1 MMSFAAAATAFL
13 VTAVVGK
20 FLIPVL
26 RAMKAGQS
34 IKEIGPNWHMTKQ
47 GTPTMGGIMFMVGI
61 TVAVLIFCW
70 KDLMSGDYS
79 ALIVLGLALVYG
91 GIGFI
96 DDFAKVRKHENTGLT
111 AGWKLLLQLAVS
123 VAFLA
128 LMRNFGYLSP
138 NLYVPFA
145 NIDIPLPWAVYL
157 VFAAFVL
164 VGCVNS
170 VNLTDGLDG
179 LAGSVTLPVAIF
191 FSLLAAWWDKGSVGA
206 FAAALA
212 GGILGFLIYNFY
224 PAKVFMGDT
233 GSLFLGGAVCGM
245 AFAVDAP
252 LILIPVGIIYIAET
266 MSDIIQVTY
275 FKLTHG
281 KRIFRMAPLHHHLE
295 LGGWSEVR
303 IVLTF
308 TAITVAFSLL
318 AAWWDKG
325 SVGAFA
331 AALAGGILG
340 FLIYNFYPAKVFM
353 GDTGSLF
360 LGGAV
365 CGMAFA
371 VDAPLILIPVG
382 IIYIAETMSDIIQ
395 VTYFKLTHGKRIFR
409 MAPLHHHLEL
419 GGWSEV
425 RIVLTFT
432 AITVAFCLLAFAGV
446 MYRYGV

>member
-1 MMSFAAAATAFL
+1 M
-13 VTAVVGK
+13 
-20 FLIPVL
+20 
-26 RAMKAGQS
+26 
-34 IKEIGPNWHMTKQ
+34 
-47 GTPTMGGIMFMVGI
+47 
-61 TVAVLIFCW
+61 
-70 KDLMSGDYS
+70 
-79 ALIVLGLALVYG
+79 
-91 GIGFI
+91 
-96 DDFAKVRKHENTGLT
+96 
-111 AGWKLLLQLAVS
+111 S

-212 GGILGFLIYNFY
+212 GGILGFLIYNFH

-266 MSDIIQVTY
+266 MSDIIQV
-275 FKLTHG
+275 
-281 KRIFRMAPLHHHLE
+281 
-295 LGGWSEVR
+295 S
-303 IVLTF
+303 
-308 TAITVAFSLL
+308 
-318 AAWWDKG
+318 
-325 SVGAFA
+325 
-331 AALAGGILG
+331 
-340 FLIYNFYPAKVFM
+340 
-353 GDTGSLF
+353 
-360 LGGAV
+360 
-365 CGMAFA
+365 
-371 VDAPLILIPVG
+371 
-382 IIYIAETMSDIIQ
+382 
-395 VTYFKLTHGKRIFR
+395 YFKLTHGKRIFR